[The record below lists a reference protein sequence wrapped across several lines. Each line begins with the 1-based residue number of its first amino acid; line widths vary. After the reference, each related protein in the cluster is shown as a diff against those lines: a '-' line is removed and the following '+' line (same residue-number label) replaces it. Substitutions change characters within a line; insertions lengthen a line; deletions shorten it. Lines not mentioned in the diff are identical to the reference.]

1 MSGEEDI
8 QRLAGQQKEPP
19 QVDRPY
25 EVMAELKIRH
35 SELKSI
41 SERLAHV
48 ANTSRAKK
56 WEVTS
61 EVAFGAFGTGVLGLI
76 PFFVS
81 KPSLPL
87 IVGYLLLLVEA
98 GLFGLICWN
107 AGKDVA
113 DERVDSVIAIK
124 DHIDKNMLTTE
135 AARLQPPTPTRRLE
149 PASLV
154 APAAAQAAP
163 PSPRAP
169 RAAG

>member
-1 MSGEEDI
+1 MSPEVP
-8 QRLAGQQKEPP
+8 RLPQGSLPSEPP
-19 QVDRPY
+19 QVERPY

-48 ANTSRAKK
+48 ADASRAKK
-56 WEVTS
+56 WEVS
-61 EVAFGAFGTGVLGLI
+61 AEVAFGAFGTGVLGLI

-87 IVGYLLLLVEA
+87 VVGYLLLLAEA

-124 DHIDKNMLTTE
+124 EHIDKNMLTTE
-135 AARLQPPTPTRRLE
+135 TARLQAPTPTRRLE
-149 PASLV
+149 PASPGS
-154 APAAAQAAP
+154 AGAQ
-163 PSPRAP
+163 PSPPAP
-169 RAAG
+169 RAGG